1 MTKTA
6 LATPDRPDDHRP
18 AGLDDL
24 LAHVADSISTE
35 QAAEDG
41 DHLAAADDSLAY
53 VLISPGDDP
62 NHVQVEIGAK
72 TMDHADLAHVLRHA
86 ADRVDPRPRTVPD
99 ALRRALAIPSASHDR
114 GPDVVLDAIAAAFG
128 KARTAADC
136 AFTLATGLPCPKDG
150 TPTDEADTNDEPE
163 PTPAEEPRTVADAV
177 SEARQALDFNSGQHS
192 PALSTLRDVLLSGDY
207 GTPDTALAVAYVI
220 LAQHAREL
228 ARQVA
233 DRYDDRRGKWGV
245 TRSTRGLL
253 TGLGQ
258 ARRLL
263 DEHAT
268 ALDVN
273 ASFAAALKSPSPP
286 CSPRCCSPSS

>member
-6 LATPDRPDDHRP
+6 IATPDRPDDHRP

-24 LAHVADSISTE
+24 LAHVADSIGTE
-35 QAAEDG
+35 QPAEDG
-41 DHLAAADDSLAY
+41 DRLAVVDGRDALAY
-53 VLISPGDDP
+53 VLISPGDKP
-62 NHVQVEIGAK
+62 GTVEVEAGARG
-72 TMDHADLAHVLRHA
+72 LAKSDAALVLREVA
-86 ADRVDPRPRTVPD
+86 RQWSPSPILS
-99 ALRRALAIPSASHDR
+99 ALRAAGAPAAEGATEGIRKAEQHRADGGETLLDVLGRLA
-114 GPDVVLDAIAAAFG
+114 G
-128 KARTAADC
+128 KTPEPGAC
-136 AFTLATGLPCPKDG
+136 AFTLMTGLPCPEHG
-150 TPTDEADTNDEPE
+150 TPAADAEAVEEQPE
-163 PTPAEEPRTVADAV
+163 PQPAPAEEPRTVADAV
-177 SEARQALDFNSGQHS
+177 SKARQALDFNSGQHS

-233 DRYDDRRGKWGV
+233 DRYDGQRSRFGV

-253 TGLGQ
+253 TGLGS

-273 ASFAAALKSPSPP
+273 ASFAAALK
-286 CSPRCCSPSS
+286 